1 MTTTSISDILDRA
14 SVGFLML
21 KTRMTLDLK
30 NDELTASFLSIVHDN
45 LSILMD
51 ETTPDMYT
59 DDEAEYMAEM
69 ANFIL
74 DMSHHPDWQHLFE
87 QEESE

>member
-1 MTTTSISDILDRA
+1 MTTTAISDILDRA
-14 SVGFLML
+14 TIGFMML

-30 NDELTASFLSIVHDN
+30 NDELTGSFLSIVHDN
-45 LSILMD
+45 LSVLMD
-51 ETTPDMYT
+51 ETTPDWFT
-59 DDEAEYMAEM
+59 EDEAEYVSEM

-74 DMSHHPDWQHLFE
+74 DMSEHPDWQHLFE

>member
-1 MTTTSISDILDRA
+1 MTTTSISDILDRC

-30 NDELTASFLSIVHDN
+30 HDELTASFLNIVHDN

-59 DDEAEYMAEM
+59 DDEAEYMSEM

-74 DMSHHPDWQHLFE
+74 DMSEHPDWQHLFE

>member
-14 SVGFLML
+14 SIGFLML

-30 NDELTASFLSIVHDN
+30 HDELTASFLSIVHDN

-59 DDEAEYMAEM
+59 DEEAEHMAEM

-74 DMSHHPDWQHLFE
+74 DMSSHPDWQHLFE

>member
-14 SVGFLML
+14 SIGFMML

-30 NDELTASFLSIVHDN
+30 HDELTGSFLNIVHDN
-45 LSILMD
+45 LSLLMD

-59 DDEAEYMAEM
+59 DDEAEHMGEM

-74 DMSHHPDWQHLFE
+74 DMSEHPDWQHLFE

>member
-14 SVGFLML
+14 SIGFMML

-30 NDELTASFLSIVHDN
+30 HDELTGSFLNIVHDN
-45 LSILMD
+45 LSVLME
-51 ETTPDMYT
+51 ETTPDLFT
-59 DDEAEYMAEM
+59 DDEAEYVAEM

-74 DMSHHPDWQHLFE
+74 DMSNHPDWQHLFE

>member
-1 MTTTSISDILDRA
+1 MTTTSISDILDRC

-30 NDELTASFLSIVHDN
+30 HDELTASFLNIVHDN
-45 LSILMD
+45 LSMLMD

-59 DDEAEYMAEM
+59 DDEAEYMSEM

-74 DMSHHPDWQHLFE
+74 DMSEHPDWQHLFE

>member
-1 MTTTSISDILDRA
+1 MTTTSISDILARA
-14 SVGFLML
+14 SVGFLAL

-30 NDELTASFLSIVHDN
+30 HDELVLAFLNATHDN

-59 DDEAEYMAEM
+59 DEEAEHMTEM

-74 DMSHHPDWQHLFE
+74 DMSEHPDWQHLFE
-87 QEESE
+87 REESE

>member
-1 MTTTSISDILDRA
+1 MTTTSISDILDRC

-30 NDELTASFLSIVHDN
+30 NDELVLAFLNATHDN
-45 LSILMD
+45 LSVLMEETSPDLFTD
-51 ETTPDMYT
+51 E
-59 DDEAEYMAEM
+59 ENEYIVEM

-74 DMSHHPDWQHLFE
+74 DMSSHPDWQHLFE
-87 QEESE
+87 QEGSE

>member
-1 MTTTSISDILDRA
+1 MTTTSISDILDRC

-30 NDELTASFLSIVHDN
+30 HDELVLAFLNATHDN

-59 DDEAEYMAEM
+59 DEEAEHMTEM

-74 DMSHHPDWQHLFE
+74 DMSNHPDWQHLFE